1 MNFSKSA
8 AAQMTRRVGVSSSG
22 PTKSTTTAGP
32 LFRRNITANIST
44 TTIATTTTKTS
55 LLVRNSSTII
65 KPISSTPSVWFSTAT
80 TKKNKEFD
88 DGRPMNTPVPDI
100 NEEQGPTLLERS
112 GKNVF
117 QKMYDKYSFSQQ
129 TNRIL
134 MAESFLQA
142 AISQAS
148 DP

>member
-22 PTKSTTTAGP
+22 STKSTTTAGP

-44 TTIATTTTKTS
+44 TTTTTTKTS
-55 LLVRNSSTII
+55 LLGRNSSTII
-65 KPISSTPSVWFSTAT
+65 KPISVTPSVWFSTAT
-80 TKKNKEFD
+80 SKKNKEFD